1 MPRGKNSG
9 IPSNRP
15 APNCFACQWRARSEW
30 CVLDDE
36 DMSSLND
43 SKSNSTYRTGQLV
56 YNQGDTC
63 SGIFCISSGL
73 VAIRKAD
80 EHGNTVLV
88 RLCYPGET
96 IGYRDFFADEDY
108 TTSAEILEPAQLCFV
123 DRKSVRKLLDR
134 NPGLGLS
141 FLRKVSSDLDAAEE
155 TILQSASHSVR
166 VRFAHLLLALKDRYA
181 TVRDDGALQMRLP
194 LSRQDI
200 ADMLGSRPETI
211 ARVINMLEKEEVAF
225 FSGRTVVIPDL
236 DPLLDEIEPPKT
248 L

>member
-1 MPRGKNSG
+1 MPKGKKRG
-9 IPSNRP
+9 IPSNQP
-15 APNCFACQWRARSEW
+15 APNCFACQWRTRSEW

-36 DMSSLND
+36 DMTSLNE
-43 SKSNSTYRTGQLV
+43 SKSNSTYLAGQLV
-56 YNQGDTC
+56 YHQGDTC
-63 SGIFCISSGL
+63 SGIFCIVSGL

-96 IGYRDFFADEDY
+96 LGYRDFFADEAY
-108 TTSAEILEPAQLCFV
+108 TTSAEILEPTQLCFV
-123 DRKSVRKLLDR
+123 DRKSVLSLLDR

-141 FLRKVSSDLDAAEE
+141 FLRKVSSDLEAAEE

-166 VRFAHLLLALKDRYA
+166 VRFAHLLLTLKDRYA
-181 TVRDDGALQMRLP
+181 TVREDGSMQMRLP

-200 ADMLGSRPETI
+200 ADILGSRPETI
-211 ARVINMLEKEEVAF
+211 ARVINILEKEEVAF

-236 DPLLDEIEPPKT
+236 DPLLDEIEPPQKP
-248 L
+248 